1 MLQLVT
7 YDEEEWSSDNI
18 QVGKNI
24 HEHTNIDNDIDA
36 DIDAEIDYIDAD
48 DIVENDKHEDKD
60 QVMRKTLVWKNVP
73 QIDDDD
79 GIDAIDDIDAI
90 NDIDADIVEYD
101 KFEDKN

>member
-1 MLQLVT
+1 MGEIIRVLQLVT

-73 QIDDDD
+73 QIDDD
-79 GIDAIDDIDAI
+79 IDAIDDIDT
-90 NDIDADIVEYD
+90 DSVEYD
-101 KFEDKN
+101 KYEDKN